1 MSESHLPKSMIR
13 QLDRLERAAQ
23 WAIEKARSLGAEDC
37 QAYAAQGERASI
49 RIRDAK
55 VELLSEARSTS
66 LRLRVLKDHRS
77 ASSSTNDLRKDA
89 IQSFVRTTV
98 EMAEL
103 SEPDALSEA
112 PKPAP
117 RRGRLKDLEE
127 FDAAAPKISVAR
139 CLRLAKAAEKA
150 AMKHS
155 KKISASEGA
164 SCARSV
170 AGGVLVT
177 GAGFLERGAGTSV
190 VLSASVVADDEEGK
204 KRRGSHYS
212 AVRFV
217 EDLEEAKFIGNKA
230 ASRALDQIGAVK
242 MKTGRYPVVFER
254 EVAGDILG
262 LFARCVLGGAL
273 YRDRSYLKSK
283 LGKKVAAKGVT
294 ILDDPGIVRGFGSR
308 HFDAEGQRCK
318 KRTIVDNGELQS
330 FLLDT
335 YSARKLKMQSTG
347 SAAGAGST
355 PYASTS
361 NFYLKPGRKSPQSLL
376 SGISEGLWVTDMMG
390 FGFDPITG
398 NFSRG
403 AQGFRIVNG
412 ELAEPVGEITIS
424 KNLHEILC
432 GIEEIANDLIFDGS
446 VVAPS
451 FRVDSMTVSGR

>member
-1 MSESHLPKSMIR
+1 MIR
-13 QLDRLERAAQ
+13 QLDRLEQAAQ
-23 WAIEKARSLGAEDC
+23 WAIDEARALGVADC

-49 RIRDAK
+49 RVRDAK

-89 IQSFVRTTV
+89 IQAFVRTAV

-103 SEPDALSEA
+103 SEPDPLAEA
-112 PKPAP
+112 PKPSP
-117 RRGRLKDLEE
+117 RRGRFKDLEE
-127 FDAAAPKISVAR
+127 FDLAAPKVTVAR
-139 CLRLAKAAEKA
+139 CMRLAKAAEKA

-155 KKISASEGA
+155 KKITASEGA

-177 GAGFLERGAGTSV
+177 GTGFVERGAGTSV
-190 VLSASVVADDEEGK
+190 VLSSSVVADDEEGK

-217 EDLEEAKFIGNKA
+217 EDLEEAKSIGHKA
-230 ASRALDQIGAVK
+230 AKRALDQIGSVK

-273 YRDRSYLKSK
+273 YRDRSYLKQK
-283 LGKKVAAKGVT
+283 LGKKVAADL
-294 ILDDPGIVRGFGSR
+294 IQIIDDPGIVRGFGSR

-318 KRTIVDNGELQS
+318 KRVIVEDGVLQS

-335 YSARKLKMQSTG
+335 YSARKLKMDSTA

-361 NFYLKPGRKSPQSLL
+361 NFYLKPGRKGPEALF
-376 SGISEGLWVTDMMG
+376 SGIDEGLWVTEMMG
-390 FGFDPITG
+390 FGFDAITG

-403 AQGFRIVNG
+403 AQGFRIEKG
-412 ELAEPVGEITIS
+412 EVAEPVGEITIS
-424 KNLHEILC
+424 RNLHEILC
-432 GIEEIANDLIFDGS
+432 GIEAIANDLIFDGS
-446 VVAPS
+446 IVAPS
-451 FRVDSMTVSGR
+451 FRVDSMTISGR